1 MEQKTQDEGQHT
13 ATESERQPFID
24 LPSRFDRY
32 EALVEVFA
40 TIILGLATLATAWS
54 GYQSARWGG
63 VQAANF
69 NRAGAMRT
77 ESVRASNQAGQ
88 LVQIDIAIFMNWINA
103 FADEND
109 ALADFYEE
117 RFSDRL
123 APAFST
129 WIESDPR
136 NNPEAVQSPFTLPEY
151 VVGKQ
156 VEADRLEKNAEEL
169 FALGMEANQTS
180 DEYVVNTV
188 ILASVL
194 FLAGI
199 QSRFRSIWLRLAII
213 VVGLIILSVGLY
225 NIISLPI
232 Q

>member
-1 MEQKTQDEGQHT
+1 MEEPTSAEQGAPTKSD
-13 ATESERQPFID
+13 RKPFLD

-32 EALVEVFA
+32 EALIEVFA
-40 TIILGLATLATAWS
+40 TIVLGLATLATAWS

-103 FADEND
+103 FAAEDE

-123 APAFST
+123 APAFSA
-129 WIESDPR
+129 WIETEPR
-136 NNPEAVQSPFTLPEY
+136 NNPEAAQSPFALPEY
-151 VVGKQ
+151 VVGEQ
-156 VEADRLEKNAEEL
+156 VEADRMEKNAEEL
-169 FALGMEANQTS
+169 FALGMDANGIS

-199 QSRFRSIWLRLAII
+199 QSRFRSIWLRLTII
-213 VVGLIILSVGLY
+213 AVGLIILSVGLY

>member
-1 MEQKTQDEGQHT
+1 MEQKTQDEGQQT

>member
-1 MEQKTQDEGQHT
+1 MKQNTQDEVQQ
-13 ATESERQPFID
+13 TETETERKPFID

-32 EALVEVFA
+32 EALVEIIA

-88 LVQIDIAIFMNWINA
+88 LVQIDVAIFMNWINA

-117 RFSDRL
+117 RFSDRFT
-123 APAFST
+123 PAYSA

-136 NNPEAVQSPFTLPEY
+136 NNPEADQSPFSLPEY

-156 VEADRLEKNAEEL
+156 EEADRLEKNAEEL
-169 FALGMEANQTS
+169 FALGMEANTIS
-180 DEYVVNTV
+180 DEYIVNTV

-199 QSRFRSIWLRLAII
+199 QSRFRSLWLRLAII
-213 VVGLIILSVGLY
+213 IVGLIILSIGLY
-225 NIISLPI
+225 NIIILPI

>member
-1 MEQKTQDEGQHT
+1 MEQKTQNEEQQT

-88 LVQIDIAIFMNWINA
+88 LIQIDIAIFMNWINA

-136 NNPEAVQSPFTLPEY
+136 NNPEAAQSPFALPEY

-156 VEADRLEKNAEEL
+156 VEADRLEKDAEEL

>member
-1 MEQKTQDEGQHT
+1 MEQKTQDEVQR
-13 ATESERQPFID
+13 TETETERKPFFD

-32 EALVEVFA
+32 EALVEIIA

-88 LVQIDIAIFMNWINA
+88 LVQIDVAIFMNWINA
-103 FADEND
+103 FADEDD

-117 RFSDRL
+117 RFSDRFT
-123 APAFST
+123 PAYSA
-129 WIESDPR
+129 WIESDPL
-136 NNPEAVQSPFTLPEY
+136 NNPEAAQSPFALPEY
-151 VVGKQ
+151 VVGEQ
-156 VEADRLEKNAEEL
+156 VEADRMEKNAEEL
-169 FALGMEANQTS
+169 FALGMDANEIS

-213 VVGLIILSVGLY
+213 IVGLIILSIGLY
-225 NIISLPI
+225 NIIILPI